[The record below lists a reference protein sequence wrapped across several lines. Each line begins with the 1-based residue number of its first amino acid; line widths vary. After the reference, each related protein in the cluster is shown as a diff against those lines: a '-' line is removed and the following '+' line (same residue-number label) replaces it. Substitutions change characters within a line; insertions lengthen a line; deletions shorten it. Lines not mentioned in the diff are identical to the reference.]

1 MSSSLNSNN
10 LTTPYLQVNNSL
22 NYVSVQNVIVGDLG
36 ENITTKDIDLLGL
49 PVNTRLRIGEEA
61 VVRVT
66 GLRNPCAQIEAF
78 QKGLL
83 GKCLTF
89 KEGKVVRKAGIMSVV
104 EIGGV
109 VKPGDTIHV
118 FLPEGAYKP
127 LAVV

>member
-1 MSSSLNSNN
+1 MSLS
-10 LTTPYLQVNNSL
+10 TI
-22 NYVSVQNVIVGDLG
+22 VIVGDLG

-49 PVNTRLRIGEEA
+49 LVDTKLRIGEEA

-66 GLRNPCAQIEAF
+66 GLRNPCSQIEAF

-109 VKPGDTIHV
+109 VKPGDTIQV
-118 FLPEGAYKP
+118 FLPEGGHKS